1 MLENAIKMRIND
13 EKIVHTFGTRL
24 EERIII
30 TSQNGRIHL
39 LEQWSWEESSNK
51 ERTLHWWS
59 RICNLYKID
68 DDWQWL
74 LQKTQVLSFCYI
86 SVTIA
91 YPQPTY
97 I

>member
-1 MLENAIKMRIND
+1 MLENAIKMQIND
-13 EKIVHTFGTRL
+13 EKIDHTL
-24 EERIII
+24 E
-30 TSQNGRIHL
+30 QDWKNAL
-39 LEQWSWEESSNK
+39 LLPHKMDAFLLQQWSWEEESSNK

-59 RICNLYKID
+59 RMCNLYKID